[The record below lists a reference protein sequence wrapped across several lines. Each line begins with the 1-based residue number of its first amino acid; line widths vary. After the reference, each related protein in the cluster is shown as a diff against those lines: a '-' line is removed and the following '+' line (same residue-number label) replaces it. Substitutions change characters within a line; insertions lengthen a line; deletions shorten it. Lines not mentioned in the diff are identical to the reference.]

1 LLSNAQEIQKFS
13 SKTDRCFTLDLLS
26 LISKVTILSRKKEK
40 IKQRKNNLGKI
51 LDIPKGV

>member
-13 SKTDRCFTLDLLS
+13 SKTDRYFTLDLLS

-40 IKQRKNNLGKI
+40 INQRKNNLGKI